1 MTALFVVLGLL
12 AFILLLLFLPL
23 TVDFSYANE
32 VYYRFKFAGFI
43 LFDSEKKVSINKI
56 RRKKKNKKAKGE
68 KSQVTIENEE
78 SFFKKTYHQRG
89 IIGTIKY
96 FTNVLVIILKKFLW
110 VIKHFKFKKFNLD
123 ITIASENA
131 ANTAIEYGSIC
142 ACVYPVLS
150 LLESATNFKVKKIN
164 IGADFDKTVS
174 SFEICFSVKTQ
185 LFYWLIAAILALF
198 EFLKL
203 QRKDS
208 ENNE

>member
-56 RRKKKNKKAKGE
+56 RRKKKNKKAKGK

-78 SFFKKTYHQRG
+78 SFFKRTYHQRG

-110 VIKHFKFKKFNLD
+110 VIKHFKFN
-123 ITIASENA
+123 
-131 ANTAIEYGSIC
+131 
-142 ACVYPVLS
+142 
-150 LLESATNFKVKKIN
+150 
-164 IGADFDKTVS
+164 
-174 SFEICFSVKTQ
+174 
-185 LFYWLIAAILALF
+185 
-198 EFLKL
+198 KL
-203 QRKDS
+203 T
-208 ENNE
+208 